1 MPNLFFSLDFEKN
14 LLFGISKNNTFSLKK
29 INPEIYTYLFFINNL
44 NLSVREKF
52 FSNIF
57 FNFEKKYSLKRND
70 FLKINSL
77 FFSQKI
83 FLKYYKNFFFKNP
96 FLSSLKSNFFF
107 LKSRTFFVNL
117 IFNNFNFKSFFF
129 SKFIFNEKRCS

>member
-107 LKSRTFFVNL
+107 
-117 IFNNFNFKSFFF
+117 
-129 SKFIFNEKRCS
+129 